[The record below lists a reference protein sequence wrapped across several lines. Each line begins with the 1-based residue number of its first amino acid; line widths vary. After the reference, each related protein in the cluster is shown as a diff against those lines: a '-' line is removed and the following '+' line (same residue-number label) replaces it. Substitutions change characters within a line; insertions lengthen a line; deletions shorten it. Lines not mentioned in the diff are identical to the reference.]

1 MQIYLDYNA
10 TTPIDNSVL
19 EAMLPY
25 LTTNFGNAA
34 SRAHAFGWI
43 ASEAVE
49 LAREQVAAL
58 IRASAEEII
67 FTSGATEGCNLALK
81 GIFEQYKTKGNH
93 IITTATEHPAVLD
106 TCKHI
111 EQLGGEVT
119 YLPVNEAGLINLNDL
134 ENTIK
139 PATILISA
147 MYANNETGVIN
158 PINLIGQIARKHR
171 VLFFTDAT
179 QAVGKIPIDV
189 EKDGIDIL
197 TLSAHKIY
205 GPKGVG
211 AVYKRRKNPRVTF
224 IPQIDGG
231 GHERGFRSGTLN
243 VPGIAGLGKACAI
256 AAAEMT
262 NHEKN
267 IRLLRDKL
275 ENELLQIP
283 HTHLNGSKEKRL
295 YNTANI
301 SFDNVNANLLIA
313 AINKNIAVSSG
324 SACASATLQP
334 SHVLMA
340 MNKNERRAKT
350 AIRFSLGKY
359 TTLQEIDYTIE
370 KITLAVERLRALN
383 IE

>member
-1 MQIYLDYNA
+1 LQIYLDYNA

>member
-1 MQIYLDYNA
+1 VQIYLDYNA
-10 TTPIDNSVL
+10 TTPIDSNVL

-25 LTTNFGNAA
+25 LTKNFGNAA
-34 SRAHAFGWI
+34 SRAHAFGWV

-49 LAREQVAAL
+49 QAREQVAAL
-58 IRASAEEII
+58 IHASAEEII

-134 ENTIK
+134 ENAIK

-147 MYANNETGVIN
+147 MYANNETGVLN
-158 PINLIGQIARKHR
+158 PINAIGQTARKHR

-189 EKDGIDIL
+189 EKDCIDIL

-224 IPQIDGG
+224 MPQIDGG

-256 AAAEMT
+256 AVAEI
-262 NHEKN
+262 NEKN

-301 SFDNVNANLLIA
+301 SFDEVNANSLIA

-324 SACASATLQP
+324 SACAFATLKP

-340 MNKNERRAKT
+340 MNNNERQAKT

-383 IE
+383 QK